1 MGPMEKTIKE
11 SPATHRLVFD
21 ILKLADN
28 KDAVDAYYDCLS
40 AAKILKE
47 RMNEALGTDH

>member
-1 MGPMEKTIKE
+1 MGPTEKIIKE

-28 KDAVDAYYDCLS
+28 KDVVDAYYDCLL
-40 AAKILKE
+40 AAKALKE
-47 RMNEALGTDH
+47 RMDEER